1 MSETDESDSHA
12 PLTLLSQSRRILR
25 GELQPL
31 ETEVTIRKT
40 ANSMKKALATGFA
53 AMLLAG
59 AVPVAAGAQVTSP
72 ACEQYSPSTGT
83 FGGGGGSGSSNSN
96 CQQGVDPDSGGGPS
110 GLNSTIGSLPF
121 TGFDV
126 LSMAAVALAV
136 TGLGLVLQRAVSKPR
151 EEL

>member
-1 MSETDESDSHA
+1 
-12 PLTLLSQSRRILR
+12 
-25 GELQPL
+25 
-31 ETEVTIRKT
+31 VTIRKT

-59 AVPVAAGAQVTSP
+59 AVPVVAGAQVTSP

-96 CQQGVDPDSGGGPS
+96 CQQVVDNDPGGGTS
-110 GLNSTIGSLPF
+110 GLNSPIGSLPF